1 MTDLTLPGLRASHIQ
16 AFDGLM
22 DQRWPL
28 LPLQAVLSHQIDQAP
43 AEVLPHL
50 AERFHLAHT
59 VAWRRATTDA
69 RRRYLITDA
78 VRRHRLKGTLAG
90 LRLAA
95 EDAGAAVTRAVV
107 PPSKLF
113 AAPPLTITERNA
125 LLARCAQ
132 LRLYPLSQRGAAGRG
147 SFVARH
153 RQRYLV
159 GSDAAARLGERVVI
173 WRPGQTPSGV
183 ETAVR
188 LVAPAADEVVL
199 TVPGRAAPRA
209 GFVAGVPSSPRVSD
223 AAARLYRV
231 RLVSS
236 YSASGTRLH
245 QARVRPGV
253 TAQPALYEYVAE
265 RGSASS
271 LLLGAAF
278 TSACSVHN
286 SGHGTLAAC
295 GAAHS
300 YRRLYLFEPSLACRR
315 SGLHLNEGILTMPAH
330 HARLD
335 VRLRGRRDPL
345 RLAGSYLRGWLGA
358 SSQQALSDCLAALRD
373 AARASDV
380 IAIAT
385 KHARPAVAGAYHL
398 AGTLVAGALT
408 ERK

>member
-1 MTDLTLPGLRASHIQ
+1 MTDLTLPGLRAGHIQ

-22 DQRWPL
+22 DQRWPS

-43 AEVLPHL
+43 ASVLPHL

-90 LRLAA
+90 LKLAA

-132 LRLYPLSQRGAAGRG
+132 LRLYPLSQRGAAGSV
-147 SFVARH
+147 SFVFKH
-153 RQRYLV
+153 RQHFLV
-159 GSDAAARLGERVVI
+159 QSDAAARLGERVVI
-173 WRPGQTPSGV
+173 WRPGETPSGV

-209 GFVAGVPSSPRVSD
+209 GFVAGVPAAPRESD
-223 AAARLYRV
+223 AAARLYTV
-231 RLVSS
+231 RLASS

-245 QARVRPGV
+245 QARVRPGL
-253 TAQPALYEYVAE
+253 TALPAFYEYVSE

-271 LLLGAAF
+271 LVLGAAF
-278 TSACSVHN
+278 ASARSAHN
-286 SGHGTLAAC
+286 SGHGTLTTP
-295 GAAHS
+295 GARRS
-300 YRRLYLFEPSLACRR
+300 YRRLYLFEPRLSCRR

-330 HARLD
+330 HARLY
-335 VRLRGRRDPL
+335 VRLRGQRDPL
-345 RLAGSYLRGWLGA
+345 RLVGSYLRGCLCA
-358 SSQQALSDCLAALRD
+358 SNQQALSDCLLALRD

-385 KHARPAVAGAYHL
+385 KNARPAQAGAHHL
-398 AGTLVAGALT
+398 AGTLLAGALT